1 MYCTNSTQASHG
13 VAILITTTLPYKI
26 LKSIKCRLENYILLK
41 ISLRDS
47 VFNFGSVYSPTVSQE
62 PNFMENLKKDILS
75 LGNFDFLI
83 GCNLNM
89 VSDANTITLTNMSQI
104 PNVANSYDNSDP

>member
-1 MYCTNSTQASHG
+1 
-13 VAILITTTLPYKI
+13 
-26 LKSIKCRLENYILLK
+26 
-41 ISLRDS
+41 
-47 VFNFGSVYSPTVSQE
+47 
-62 PNFMENLKKDILS
+62 MENLKKDILS